1 MARTID
7 QETQYLTRDVVAA
20 KVVDGILDGQLINSL
35 IFSNAK
41 PFRPNGHKVNMKY
54 QKSTAMGWYTGMGN
68 FDVSQQ
74 KNLVQLTWTPASVYG
89 SVTLP
94 YFELSVN
101 KAEPI
106 IQQERYAMESAGQ
119 DLLDSIADAFYGSGA
134 GNVCDGLD
142 NIVDDGTVAAS
153 YGGQLRATYGALNS
167 DVTSAVGSI
176 TLDTI
181 GSSLDAATVGS
192 ESPDIILTTP
202 TLWRAMEDLLF
213 PSITAT
219 YGAAGSK
226 RGTINRLGDVGAGQT
241 LTGLA
246 GYTAFYYRG
255 VPIVKDEKCTSGDIY
270 YLNRKKLYWAGLPHF
285 KHGMVNL
292 GGSIIEGVE
301 NEVPRNHGIAW
312 TGMKEP
318 INQDGETGQFI
329 LYGQMISES
338 PRHLAKD
345 EACTA

>member
-1 MARTID
+1 MSRTID
-7 QETQYLTRDVVAA
+7 TETTYLTRDVVAA

-68 FDVSQQ
+68 FDVTQQ
-74 KNLVQLTWTPASVYG
+74 KNLVQMTWTPASVYG

-101 KAEPI
+101 KAEPV
-106 IQQERYAMESAGQ
+106 IQQERFAMESAAQ
-119 DLLDSIADAFYGSGA
+119 DLLDNIADAFYGSGTS
-134 GNVCDGLD
+134 NQCDGLD
-142 NIVDDGTVAAS
+142 NIVDDGTVAS
-153 YGGQLRATYGALNS
+153 TYAGLSRPTYAALNS
-167 DVTSAVGSI
+167 DVDSSVGSI

-181 GSSLDAATVGS
+181 GSSLDDATVGS
-192 ESPDIILTTP
+192 ESPDIVLTTT
-202 TLWRAMEDLLF
+202 TLWRALEDLLF

-226 RGTINRLGDVGAGQT
+226 RGTINRLGDAGAGQSN
-241 LTGLA
+241 TGLA
-246 GYTAFYYRG
+246 GYTAMYYRG
-255 VPIVKDEKCTSGDIY
+255 VPIVKDEKCSSGDIY

-285 KHGMVNL
+285 KHGTVNL
-292 GGSIIEGVE
+292 GGSIIEGPD

-329 LYGQMISES
+329 LYGQLICES
-338 PRHLAKD
+338 PRHMAKD
-345 EACTA
+345 EGCTA